1 MCKIMTYVDFDIL
14 HYVRLVVSSRQLFTS
29 RLAASWTYVDVISE
43 HWVLGFAGTVQGGME
58 L

>member
-1 MCKIMTYVDFDIL
+1 MTYVDFDIL

-29 RLAASWTYVDVISE
+29 RLAASWMYVDVISE